1 MRRLYKLLLDEKISR
16 RDFVQELSA
25 LGVTLASANAL
36 LAAATGTALA
46 ASETVTGREVTGN
59 GADLLAESLLD
70 ADVKYIFHG
79 CGGGIN
85 RFFDAFVTRE
95 EFQNFL
101 ATHEGQC
108 VAMAEGYHIASGGK
122 LGVVIV
128 PRPGL
133 PNATGN
139 ILNAMAHRSSL
150 LILTARETNQY
161 SNRRG
166 NIELVEWNEAM
177 KPFMK
182 WYYTMEHAERVP
194 EFTRRAIKVA
204 YAPLGGP
211 TFLGMTE
218 DLYDSKAT
226 ATVMPQSM
234 HQVQG
239 KVAADADE
247 LARVADLLVNAQ
259 KPMIIPGLE
268 VSKSGAQQRLVELAE
283 LLGVPVAQGLSLF
296 ADFPSQ
302 HPLSLGLYTRYL
314 AYTRGVDLVLV
325 IGAQMPDPGHYITTG
340 PVPKDATIV
349 HISQDPD
356 LLAMAQPTHISLVS
370 DAGEAIDGLLAAL
383 QKNYSTR
390 KLRAVRDAHYQ
401 PAVEHIQQQR
411 DRMLERAKRKWE
423 QSPIT
428 NARLSIEL
436 DQALEKDAIVVSESL
451 FGVPEWFDFGPDAKM
466 QIGPQPGEVLG
477 WATGVALG
485 AKLAQPDRQVVAL
498 SGDGAFMF
506 SHNLWALS
514 RYDAPILMV
523 IYNNQAYNM
532 NRAFG
537 WQRGGAQ
544 AELKKD
550 MLTFLGNPDV
560 DFSLLA
566 KAHNIDGE
574 VVREPAMLRAA
585 IDRGLATM
593 AAGRPYLLDVRT
605 ERWGKGGELT
615 WHPDISISRMRTR
628 QV

>member
-16 RDFVQELSA
+16 RDFMQELSA

-36 LAAATGTALA
+36 LAGATDTAAA
-46 ASETVTGREVTGN
+46 AGPVTGRSFTGN

-79 CGGGIN
+79 CGGGTN
-85 RFFDAFVTRE
+85 RFFDSFVTRE
-95 EFQNFL
+95 QFQNFL

-108 VAMAEGYHIASGGK
+108 VAMAEGYHIASGGR

-133 PNATGN
+133 PNAAGN

-150 LILTARETNQY
+150 LILTARETNEY
-161 SNRRG
+161 SGRRG
-166 NIELVEWNEAM
+166 NIELVEWNDVM
-177 KPFMK
+177 QPFMK
-182 WYYTMEHAERVP
+182 WSYTMEHAARVP

-218 DLYDSKAT
+218 DLYDSEAT
-226 ATVMPQSM
+226 ATVMPQTM

-239 KVAADADE
+239 
-247 LARVADLLVNAQ
+247 RVAPDEDRIAEIAALLRDAS
-259 KPMIIPGLE
+259 KPMIIAGLE
-268 VSKSGAQQRLVELAE
+268 VSKSGAQEKLVELAE

-302 HPLSLGLYTRYL
+302 HPLSLGLYTRFL
-314 AYTRGVDLVLV
+314 PYTRGVDLVVV
-325 IGAQMPDPGHYITTG
+325 IGAQMPDPGHYISTG
-340 PVPKDATIV
+340 PVPAGARIV

-356 LLAMAQPTHISLVS
+356 LLGMAQPTDIGLVA
-370 DAGEAIDGLLAAL
+370 DAGEAIAGLLRAL
-383 QKNYSTR
+383 KRDNPRQ
-390 KLRAVRDAHYQ
+390 KLRAVRDAHHK
-401 PAVEHIQQQR
+401 PAVDHIRDQR
-411 DRMLERAKRKWE
+411 ERALQRVRGRWD
-423 QSPIT
+423 QAPIT

-436 DQALEKDAIVVSESL
+436 DQALEKNAIVVAESL

-485 AKLAQPDRQVVAL
+485 AKLAQPNRQVVAL

-506 SHNLWALS
+506 SNNLWALS
-514 RYDAPILMV
+514 RYDAPILVV

-550 MLTFLGNPDV
+550 MLTYLGNPDV

-566 KAHNIDGE
+566 RAHGVDGE
-574 VVREPAMLRAA
+574 VVRDPGGLRAA
-585 IDRGLATM
+585 IDRGLATT
-593 AAGRPYLLDVRT
+593 ARGRPYLLDVRT
-605 ERWGKGGELT
+605 ERWGRGGDLT
-615 WHPDISISRMRTR
+615 WHPDISIARMRSR
-628 QV
+628 EV